1 MGDHYPLCEQYI
13 SGDGLPCICE
23 LLSQHG
29 DDMHIAMTS
38 DLRAKVEAL
47 PSMFADDE
55 SGGLVILSDVL
66 NLIDGGSDD

>member
-13 SGDGLPCICE
+13 SGDGLPCICG

-29 DDMHIAMTS
+29 DDVHIAMTS

-47 PSMFADDE
+47 PPW
-55 SGGLVILSDVL
+55 LSTNSPLMLAVSRADVL
-66 NLIDGGSDD
+66 DLIDGGR